1 MNTESLRLKL
11 LEDKVSYQE
20 SQIRDLNRTVENLR
34 NLLTKQIDSNKQLN
48 DSVNE
53 LLDTHHDE
61 ASFKVLLSSIL
72 FSVLASII
80 VVLQI
85 VS

>member
-11 LEDKVSYQE
+11 LEDTVSYQE
-20 SQIRDLNRTVENLR
+20 SQIRDLNKTVENLR

-72 FSVLASII
+72 FSVIASII